1 MTRKLLHSL
10 LLAAVLGQGWA
21 QASMPLADDQMSQ
34 QDCAGQMAGHDDRDC
49 CPEGVS
55 DPAACHALCA
65 GGVALTA
72 APVPLAVA
80 SGPAPHAAIA
90 QPRAGPSYI
99 PLNPPPIA

>member
-21 QASMPLADDQMSQ
+21 QASMPLAGNQMSQ

-49 CPEGVS
+49 CPDGVS
-55 DPAACHALCA
+55 DPAACHVLCS
-65 GGVALTA
+65 GSVALTG

-80 SGPAPHAAIA
+80 SGLAPQAAIA
-90 QPRAGPSYI
+90 QPHAGPSYI

>member
-21 QASMPLADDQMSQ
+21 QASMPVALGPTPQ

-49 CPEGVS
+49 CPDGVS

-65 GGVALTA
+65 AGVALTA
-72 APVPLAVA
+72 APVPLRVA
-80 SGPAPHAAIA
+80 SGPAPNAPIA